1 MLLQKYSEARNYTTN
16 MSYRYSL
23 QIGKGTDSAIA
34 MSTVKFL
41 PRIPQ
46 ISTETIDNLRKSAR
60 SAGAISRRFIYNTA
74 L

>member
-23 QIGKGTDSAIA
+23 QIGKGTDSA